1 MNWLDR
7 TISWVAPEAGLRRVR
22 ARRATE
28 LVVRLAYEGAR
39 TSRRTDG
46 WVATGNSANAEI
58 SVALSKLRERSR
70 DLIRNNAYASRAAA
84 EVVGNAVGT
93 GITAQSRTDAPEL
106 NKLIDSAWLDWM
118 EQCDADGQ
126 FDFYGIQSLV
136 ARTVFESGECLIRF
150 RQRKSSDGF
159 KVPVQ
164 LQVLEPDYLDHTKT
178 QKTDTGYIIQGVEFD
193 LVGRRTYYWLYGQHP
208 GDVVQTGVR
217 GGLGALSSVRVP
229 ASEVL
234 HIYRKDRP
242 GQVRGVPWLAPVIIT
257 LRDLDEYEE
266 AELVRKKIEACFA
279 AFVTQPQGP
288 EGPPIGSTADT
299 ATEGSLSSHRVEAF
313 EPGMIEY
320 LKPGEEI
327 TFAAPTYA
335 AGYRDY
341 VAAKQAQI
349 ATGLQLTYE
358 QLTGDLSR
366 VNYSSHRAGLL
377 SFRNGIEVFRWT
389 TFIPMLCNPVWKR
402 FTQIAFAAGVI
413 PDVGGKVEWTPPGFG
428 SVDPYKDSVATL
440 NRIRMGTLTLRQAIA
455 EQGYDPDA
463 QFEQIA
469 EINRVLD
476 QKGIVLD
483 CDPRKVSKTGTE
495 QSSVKE
501 EGGNPPQEAQ

>member
-1 MNWLDR
+1 MNWLDKA
-7 TISWVAPEAGLRRVR
+7 IAWASPETGLRRLR
-22 ARRATE
+22 ARRAAD
-28 LVVRLAYEGAR
+28 LVRLAYEGAR
-39 TSRRTDG
+39 TDRRTGG
-46 WVATGNSANAEI
+46 WVTTGNSANAEI
-58 SVALSKLRERSR
+58 SVALAKLRERSR
-70 DLIRNNAYASRAAA
+70 DLIRNNAYAARAVA
-84 EVVGNAVGT
+84 EIVGNAIGT
-93 GITAQSRTDAPEL
+93 GITAQARGMDRDL
-106 NKLIDSAWLDWM
+106 NRNIDQEWSMWI
-118 EQCDADGQ
+118 EECDADGQ
-126 FDFYGIQSLV
+126 LDFYGLQALI
-136 ARTVFESGECLIRF
+136 ARTVFESGECLVRF
-150 RQRKSSDGF
+150 RQRRRDDMLP
-159 KVPVQ
+159 VPLQ

-193 LVGRRTYYWLYGQHP
+193 LVGRRIFYWLYGQHP

-217 GGLGALSSVRVP
+217 GGASMQSIRVP

-242 GQVRGVPWLAPVIIT
+242 GQVRGVPWLAPVVVT

-288 EGPPIGSTADT
+288 DGPPIAS
-299 ATEGSLSSHRVEAF
+299 ATPDLATGKRVESF

-327 TFAAPTYA
+327 TFASPSAS

-366 VNYSSHRAGLL
+366 VNYSSYRAGLL
-377 SFRNGIEVFRWT
+377 SFRNGIEGFRWL
-389 TFIPMLCNPVWKR
+389 TFIPMLCTPVWER
-402 FTQIAFAAGVI
+402 FLAVGYAAGVFAR
-413 PDVGGKVEWTPPGFG
+413 DVSLLVRAEWTPPGFG
-428 SVDPYKDSVATL
+428 SVDPYKDSLATL
-440 NRIRMGTLTLRQAIA
+440 NRLRTGTLTLRQAIA

-463 QFEQIA
+463 QLEQIA
-469 EINRVLD
+469 EINRLLD
-476 QKGIVLD
+476 ERGIVLD
-483 CDPRKVSKTGTE
+483 CDPRRVT
-495 QSSVKE
+495 QSGAQQKE
-501 EGGNPPQEAQ
+501 LQNDANERTAGSAV

>member
-7 TISWVAPEAGLRRVR
+7 AITWVSPEAGLRRVR
-22 ARRATE
+22 ARRAAE
-28 LVVRLAYEGAR
+28 MVRLAYEGAR
-39 TSRRTDG
+39 ATRRTDG
-46 WVATGNSANAEI
+46 WITTGNSANAEI
-58 SVALSKLRERSR
+58 VLALSKLRERSR
-70 DLIRNNAYASRAAA
+70 DLVRNNPYAARAVA

-93 GITAQSRTDAPEL
+93 GITAQARTGLPEL
-106 NKLIDSAWLDWM
+106 NRQIDAAWLDWI
-118 EQCDADGQ
+118 ERCDADGQ
-126 FDFYGIQSLV
+126 LDFYGIQALV
-136 ARTVFESGECLIRF
+136 ARTVFESGECLVRF
-150 RQRKSSDGF
+150 RQRRDGDGF

-164 LQVLEPDYLDHTKT
+164 LQVLEPDYLDQSKT
-178 QKTDTGYIIQGVEFD
+178 QKTDTGYIIHGVEFD
-193 LVGRRTYYWLYGQHP
+193 LVGRRTFYWLFGQHP
-208 GDVVQTGVR
+208 GEVTQTSLR
-217 GGLGALSSVRVP
+217 GSLVSARVP

-288 EGPPIGSTADT
+288 EGPPIAPASTDAET
-299 ATEGSLSSHRVEAF
+299 GRRVESF

-327 TFAAPTYA
+327 TFSTPSASS
-335 AGYRDY
+335 GYRDY
-341 VAAKQAQI
+341 VATRQSSI

-366 VNYSSHRAGLL
+366 VNYSSYRAGLL
-377 SFRNGIEVFRWT
+377 SFRNGIESFRWL
-389 TFIPMLCNPVWKR
+389 TFIPMLCIPVWNR
-402 FTQIAFAAGVI
+402 FVAVAFTAGAI
-413 PDVGGKVEWTPPGFG
+413 PQPGPFKAEWTPPGFG

-440 NRIRMGTLTLRQAIA
+440 NRIRTGTLTLRQAIA

-463 QFEQIA
+463 QLEQIA
-469 EINRVLD
+469 EINRLLD
-476 QKGIVLD
+476 ERGIVLD
-483 CDPRKVSKTGTE
+483 CDPRKVT
-495 QSSVKE
+495 QSGAGQKEAVKE
-501 EGGNPPQEAQ
+501 NNA

>member
-1 MNWLDR
+1 MNWLDKA
-7 TISWVAPEAGLRRVR
+7 ISWVAPEAGLRRVR
-22 ARRATE
+22 ARRATD
-28 LVVRLAYEGAR
+28 VMRLAYEGAR
-39 TSRRTDG
+39 TGRRTDG
-46 WVATGNSANAEI
+46 WIATGNSANAEI
-58 SVALSKLRERSR
+58 AVAISKLRERSR
-70 DLIRNNAYASRAAA
+70 DLIRNNAYAARAVA
-84 EVVGNAVGT
+84 EVIGNAVGT
-93 GITAQSRTDAPEL
+93 GITAQSRAGEPEL
-106 NKLIDSAWLDWM
+106 NRQIDSAWLDWM

-126 FDFYGIQSLV
+126 ADFYGLQVLV
-136 ARTVFESGECLIRF
+136 ARTVFESGECLVRF
-150 RQRKSSDGF
+150 RQRRSSDGL
-159 KVPVQ
+159 KIPIQ
-164 LQVLEPDYLDHTKT
+164 LHVLEPDYLDHTKT

-193 LVGRRTYYWLYGQHP
+193 LLGRRTFYWLYGQHP

-217 GGLGALSSVRVP
+217 GGLGALQSIRVP

-288 EGPPIGSTADT
+288 DGPPIGATDT
-299 ATEGSLSSHRVEAF
+299 ASDSSISSHRVESF

-341 VAAKQAQI
+341 VAAKQSQI

-366 VNYSSHRAGLL
+366 VNYSSYRAGLL
-377 SFRNGIEVFRWT
+377 SFRNGIEVFRWA
-389 TFIPMLCNPVWKR
+389 TFIPMFCIPVWNR
-402 FTQIAFAAGVI
+402 VMQVAFAAGEI
-413 PDVGGKVEWTPPGFG
+413 ADAGPFKVEWTPPGFG
-428 SVDPYKDSVATL
+428 SVDPYKDAVATL
-440 NRIRMGTLTLRQAIA
+440 MRIRTGTLTLRQAIA
-455 EQGYDPDA
+455 LEGFDPDA
-463 QFEQIA
+463 QIEQIA
-469 EINRVLD
+469 EINRLLD
-476 QKGIVLD
+476 EKAIILD
-483 CDPRKVSKTGTE
+483 GDPRKVSKSGAE
-495 QSSVKE
+495 QSSVKDD
-501 EGGNPPQEAQ
+501 GGNKQQEVQ

>member
-1 MNWLDR
+1 MNWLDKA
-7 TISWVAPEAGLRRVR
+7 ISWLAPEAGLRRVR
-22 ARRATE
+22 ARHATQ
-28 LVVRLAYEGAR
+28 VMRLAYEGAR
-39 TSRRTDG
+39 TGRRTDG
-46 WVATGNSANAEI
+46 WIATGNSANAEI
-58 SVALSKLRERSR
+58 AVALSKLRERSR
-70 DLIRNNAYASRAAA
+70 DLIRNNAYASRAVA
-84 EVVGNAVGT
+84 EVIGNAVGT
-93 GITAQSRTDAPEL
+93 GITAQSRTGVPEL
-106 NKLIDSAWLDWM
+106 NSQIDGAWLDWM
-118 EQCDADGQ
+118 EECDADGQ
-126 FDFYGIQSLV
+126 ADFYGLQVLV
-136 ARTVFESGECLIRF
+136 ARTVFESGECLVRF
-150 RQRKSSDGF
+150 RQRRSDDGF
-159 KVPVQ
+159 KIPVQ

-217 GGLGALSSVRVP
+217 GGLGALQSVRVP

-288 EGPPIGSTADT
+288 DGPPIGADATAEGTTST
-299 ATEGSLSSHRVEAF
+299 HRVESF

-366 VNYSSHRAGLL
+366 VNYSSYRAGLL
-377 SFRNGIEVFRWT
+377 SFRNGIEVFRWAA
-389 TFIPMLCNPVWKR
+389 FIPMFCIPVWNR
-402 FTQIAFAAGVI
+402 VMQVAFAAGAI
-413 PDVGGKVEWTPPGFG
+413 AEAGPFKVEWTPPGFG

-463 QFEQIA
+463 QIEQIA

-476 QKGIVLD
+476 EKGIVLD

-495 QSSVKE
+495 QTSVKE
-501 EGGNPPQEAQ
+501 EGGNQPQEVQ

>member
-1 MNWLDR
+1 MNWLDKA
-7 TISWVAPEAGLRRVR
+7 ISWVAPEAGLRRVR
-22 ARRATE
+22 ARRAAE
-28 LVVRLAYEGAR
+28 LVRLAYEGAR
-39 TSRRTDG
+39 TGRRTDG
-46 WVATGNSANAEI
+46 WMTTGNSANAEI
-58 SVALSKLRERSR
+58 GAALSKLRERSR
-70 DLIRNNAYASRAAA
+70 DLIRNNAYASRAVA
-84 EVVGNAVGT
+84 EVVGNAIGT
-93 GITAQSRTDAPEL
+93 GITAQARTSRPEL
-106 NKLIDSAWLDWM
+106 NRQIDTAWLEWIG
-118 EQCDADGQ
+118 QCDADGQ
-126 FDFYGIQSLV
+126 LDFYGLEALV
-136 ARTVFESGECLIRF
+136 ARTVFESGECLVRF
-150 RQRKSSDGF
+150 RQRRSADGF
-159 KVPVQ
+159 KIPIQ

-178 QKTDTGYIIQGVEFD
+178 QKTETGYIIQGVEFD
-193 LVGRRTYYWLYGQHP
+193 LVGRRVYYWLFGQHP

-217 GGLGALSSVRVP
+217 GGLSFQSARVP

-242 GQVRGVPWLAPVIIT
+242 GQIRGVPWLAPVVIT

-288 EGPPIGSTADT
+288 EGPSLGPAADDSTT
-299 ATEGSLSSHRVEAF
+299 GHRVESF

-327 TFAAPTYA
+327 TFASPSYA

-366 VNYSSHRAGLL
+366 VNYSSYRAGLL
-377 SFRNGIEVFRWT
+377 SFRNGIEAFRWL
-389 TFIPMLCNPVWKR
+389 TFIPMLCIPVWNR
-402 FTQIAFAAGVI
+402 FTQVAFTAGAI
-413 PDVGGKVEWTPPGFG
+413 PESGPFRAEWTPPGFG

-440 NRIRMGTLTLRQAIA
+440 NRIRTGTLTLRQAIA

-463 QFEQIA
+463 QMEQIA
-469 EINRVLD
+469 EINRLLD
-476 QKGIVLD
+476 EKGIVLD
-483 CDPRKVSKTGTE
+483 CDPRKVSKSGTE
-495 QSSVKE
+495 Q
-501 EGGNPPQEAQ
+501 GGGRESQPEVQ